1 MKFSKSDKNILKSY
15 KTFISALSNYLGE
28 GYEIVLHSLENYDK
42 SIIAICNGHLS
53 ARKIGDPIT
62 DLALHIL
69 EKIEAGKLPDNY
81 MTYFNRNSKG
91 EPIKAM
97 TVAIRGNKDR
107 IIGLLCINFYLNTP
121 FTRIM
126 GSFIPQ
132 HNSLQQTQVI
142 ENFDNSTDEVIAAAV
157 NRARAS
163 VNVDTTINTKDKN
176 KEIILRLKEEGI
188 FGIKKAIPA
197 VANQLNISK
206 NTIYLHLRNSENK

>member
-1 MKFSKSDKNILKSY
+1 MSH
-15 KTFISALSNYLGE
+15 YLGE

-42 SIIAICNGHLS
+42 SIIAICNGNLR
-53 ARKIGDPIT
+53 ARTISDPIT
-62 DLALHIL
+62 ELALHIL

-81 MTYFNRNSKG
+81 MTYFNRNSTG
-91 EPIKAM
+91 EPIKGM

-132 HNSLQQTQVI
+132 HNSLQHTQVI
-142 ENFDNSTDEVIAAAV
+142 ENFDNSTEEVIAAAV

-163 VNVDTTINTKDKN
+163 VNVDTTIKTKNKN
-176 KEIILRLKEEGI
+176 KEIILRLKKEGI

-197 VANQLNISK
+197 VYNQLNISK

>member
-1 MKFSKSDKNILKSY
+1 M
-15 KTFISALSNYLGE
+15 
-28 GYEIVLHSLENYDK
+28 ENYDK
-42 SIIAICNGHLS
+42 SIIAICNGNLR
-53 ARKIGDPIT
+53 ARTISDPIT
-62 DLALHIL
+62 ELALHIL

-91 EPIKAM
+91 EPIKGM
-97 TVAIRGNKDR
+97 TVAISGNKDR

-132 HNSLQQTQVI
+132 HNSLQHTQVI
-142 ENFDNSTDEVIAAAV
+142 ENFDNSTEEVIAAAV

-163 VNVDTTINTKDKN
+163 VNVDTTIKTKNKN
-176 KEIILRLKEEGI
+176 KEIILRLKKEGI

-197 VANQLNISK
+197 VYNQLNISK

>member
-1 MKFSKSDKNILKSY
+1 
-15 KTFISALSNYLGE
+15 
-28 GYEIVLHSLENYDK
+28 
-42 SIIAICNGHLS
+42 
-53 ARKIGDPIT
+53 
-62 DLALHIL
+62 
-69 EKIEAGKLPDNY
+69 

-91 EPIKAM
+91 EPIKGM
-97 TVAIRGNKDR
+97 TVAISGNKDR

-132 HNSLQQTQVI
+132 HNSLQHTQVI
-142 ENFDNSTDEVIAAAV
+142 ENFDNSTEEVIAAAV

-163 VNVDTTINTKDKN
+163 VNVDTTIKTKNKN
-176 KEIILRLKEEGI
+176 KEIILRLKKEEI

-197 VANQLNISK
+197 VYNQLNISK